1 MMDSKSY
8 AWFTVARGQ
17 EEPRHFIGNTDRRH
31 TGQFSERGER
41 VQRTGRAECVA
52 LVSFHLNERLINIK
66 INFMWLS
73 GSSEFICYKRIIAI
87 SASSQQNNANT
98 Q

>member
-1 MMDSKSY
+1 M
-8 AWFTVARGQ
+8 
-17 EEPRHFIGNTDRRH
+17 
-31 TGQFSERGER
+31 
-41 VQRTGRAECVA
+41 GRAEFVA

-73 GSSEFICYKRIIAI
+73 TSPEFMRSERIIVI
-87 SASSQQNNANT
+87 SASSQQNNTNI